1 MKFSNFELS
10 LLLKIKKMVEE
21 KNFKYFRISKKHITY
36 RDTNGEKYFFEN
48 NKFVSVESDN
58 ESALG
63 INEKNVDDSVLDDIA
78 RLDEENDKEYMED
91 QDPIMSENA
100 DIVLVNDDNESNESS
115 LGINEK
121 NVDDSVLDDIARLDK
136 ENDKENM
143 EVEDQIMSENADIAV
158 LVDDDN
164 ESIHSSLETN
174 EKNVDDSVFNDIARL
189 DVEEN
194 DKEYM
199 EDQDPIMSENADVV
213 LVDDDSL
220 GINDDVTDLNDFSRL
235 NVKDIVNEYME
246 DEEPIMNENADDIFN
261 LVDTEDLIVKKR
273 ASLFSENSIVKKRAR
288 LEVVR
293 QNVENF
299 SVPRSFNTYL
309 TQIAKYKNS
318 NLIENA
324 SSRVNSN
331 EESTENR
338 EIIEVLNS
346 EAFMPTIDFNFFD
359 ESSSNNYGNSL
370 IQTNDVSCLVQLN
383 DINNDFIPTN
393 DFNFFEE
400 YG

>member
-199 EDQDPIMSENADVV
+199 EDQDPIISENADVV

-220 GINDDVTDLNDFSRL
+220 
-235 NVKDIVNEYME
+235 
-246 DEEPIMNENADDIFN
+246 
-261 LVDTEDLIVKKR
+261 
-273 ASLFSENSIVKKRAR
+273 
-288 LEVVR
+288 
-293 QNVENF
+293 
-299 SVPRSFNTYL
+299 
-309 TQIAKYKNS
+309 
-318 NLIENA
+318 
-324 SSRVNSN
+324 
-331 EESTENR
+331 
-338 EIIEVLNS
+338 
-346 EAFMPTIDFNFFD
+346 
-359 ESSSNNYGNSL
+359 
-370 IQTNDVSCLVQLN
+370 
-383 DINNDFIPTN
+383 
-393 DFNFFEE
+393 
-400 YG
+400 

>member
-299 SVPRSFNTYL
+299 SVPRSFNICL
-309 TQIAKYKNS
+309 SQIAKYKNS
-318 NLIENA
+318 NLMEDA
-324 SSRVNSN
+324 PSRVNS
-331 EESTENR
+331 
-338 EIIEVLNS
+338 
-346 EAFMPTIDFNFFD
+346 
-359 ESSSNNYGNSL
+359 
-370 IQTNDVSCLVQLN
+370 
-383 DINNDFIPTN
+383 
-393 DFNFFEE
+393 
-400 YG
+400 